1 MIKIS
6 LIIVVLTQFV
16 SHVAMWEAKAYAIQ
30 NDIPIHFTKGLNI
43 QKILYEIAENYK
55 EK

>member
-1 MIKIS
+1 VIKIS

-30 NDIPIHFTKGLNI
+30 NDIPIHFIKGLNI
-43 QKILYEIAENYK
+43 QKILYEIVK
-55 EK
+55 KL